1 MNSITFI
8 NSTTRKE
15 IIMKKIVLSAVV
27 TLAMVLTGCT
37 SVNTNDAARDFNAT
51 IKPAEFQTIIE
62 AGDTKVNGEAQLN
75 VLFGIFSWGVSE
87 FADRAFESE
96 YDDMPV
102 VSLFSSPLTLV
113 KDAAA
118 YNACNTNKCDVI
130 LNAKYHIKTTDYFVF
145 KIYNCKVSGYPGV
158 EKGLKPVK

>member
-1 MNSITFI
+1 
-8 NSTTRKE
+8 
-15 IIMKKIVLSAVV
+15 MKKIVLSAVV

-37 SVNTNDAARDFNAT
+37 SVNTNDAARAFNAT

-118 YNACNTNKCDVI
+118 YNACNANKCDVI
-130 LNAKYHIKTTDYFVF
+130 LNAKYNIKTTDYFVF